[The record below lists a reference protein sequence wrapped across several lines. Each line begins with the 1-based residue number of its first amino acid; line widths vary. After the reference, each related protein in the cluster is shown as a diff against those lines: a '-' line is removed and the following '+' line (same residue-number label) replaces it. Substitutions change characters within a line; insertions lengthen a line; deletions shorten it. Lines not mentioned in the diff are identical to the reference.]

1 MIALFSEF
9 FVFNIHYTYTFLNHN
24 MLRVLLLILKIS
36 INMHLTASKIPI
48 DGYWWPGMPLRIT
61 LTVQTPIVEGWS
73 IWVQTYISNIVK
85 SFGDLP
91 QCTMFTISQF
101 WHSKLEGGLQNHMVN
116 WGRFP
121 KSEIRFWRPPP
132 IYHIFLP

>member
-1 MIALFSEF
+1 
-9 FVFNIHYTYTFLNHN
+9 

-73 IWVQTYISNIVK
+73 I
-85 SFGDLP
+85 
-91 QCTMFTISQF
+91 
-101 WHSKLEGGLQNHMVN
+101 
-116 WGRFP
+116 
-121 KSEIRFWRPPP
+121 
-132 IYHIFLP
+132 